1 MARLKASS
9 TTQRILIIGSG
20 PNATEVRSWHLSKFD
35 KIVVINN
42 AWRVTEHWTD
52 MIYPYDFP
60 SDRLPEKLAT
70 GQRLIDETHFVPAQN
85 HYGGFVYAGGTM
97 AYTAAYWALREY
109 APDEICFIGCD
120 MYYPDTG
127 PTHFYG
133 TGQPDPLRAD
143 ISLTSLE
150 GSSARFLCLAAR
162 QGCAALNLSDGP
174 SRLIFPR
181 LQIEQLHDAVRL
193 SEYDEALVEACLK
206 TERDLGYFVADGRY
220 WRVADQFDPE
230 QLKQLNEK
238 WLKAAGPQM

>member
-1 MARLKASS
+1 MARLTASS
-9 TTQRILIIGSG
+9 ITQRILIIGSG

-52 MIYPYDFP
+52 VVYPYDFP

-120 MYYPDTG
+120 MHYPETG

-133 TGQPDPLRAD
+133 TGTPDPLRED

-162 QGCAALNLSDGP
+162 QNCVVFNLSNSP
-174 SRLIFPR
+174 SRLIFRAKVRINLTRQLPSLSLIQKWSKTVCR
-181 LQIEQLHDAVRL
+181 QNSNLAILLQTADTGWQLI
-193 SEYDEALVEACLK
+193 SSINQS
-206 TERDLGYFVADGRY
+206 
-220 WRVADQFDPE
+220 W
-230 QLKQLNEK
+230 NN
-238 WLKAAGPQM
+238 